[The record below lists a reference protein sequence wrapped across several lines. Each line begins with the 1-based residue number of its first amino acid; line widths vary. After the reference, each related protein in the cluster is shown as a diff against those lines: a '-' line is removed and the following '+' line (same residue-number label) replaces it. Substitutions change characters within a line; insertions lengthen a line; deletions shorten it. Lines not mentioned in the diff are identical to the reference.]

1 MSKRLILTVGV
12 LDTLDIFTYAMIPE
26 FEKLGYEL
34 LVFDTKKMAESLGA
48 LSQFAARPV
57 TAMLCFNNLGF
68 NMELVPGKNVW
79 EELSIPPINILMDH
93 PYMHKNALDHAPKNA
108 IVLVIDRNHMKYL
121 NRFYP
126 GLSAVGF
133 LPHGG
138 SDEGITPPP
147 MKGRSIPLLYAGG
160 VSLPG
165 KASPFP
171 DLSHLDFD
179 AKTVADNALSLLIE
193 EPDHTVEGA
202 LEQCLLDKGIRLSD
216 AELCSVIADLHYIDG
231 MAVSHYREKLIQT
244 LAEAGLPVLL
254 YGNNWQYL
262 PWITHCPSL
271 DFQGRVSSYKI
282 VELMRDTKIVLN
294 TMTWFKDGTH
304 DRIFNGMLG
313 GAVAMSDSSLYMK
326 ENFESGKEL
335 VLFELKDIP
344 ELPDRVSSLLSDEN
358 RLSRI
363 AEAGYQRAV
372 SRESWQARAR
382 ELDKDLISQLS

>member
-1 MSKRLILTVGV
+1 MKKRLILTVGV

-34 LVFDTKKMAESLGA
+34 LIFDTRKMQESLGA
-48 LSQFAARPV
+48 LAQFAARPV

-68 NMELVPGKNVW
+68 NMELVPGKNIW

-93 PYMHKNALDHAPKNA
+93 PYMHKKALDQAPKNA

-126 GLSAVGF
+126 ELSAVGF

-147 MKGRSIPLLYAGG
+147 MRGRTIPLLYAGG

-165 KASPFP
+165 RAAPLP
-171 DLSHLDFD
+171 DLSGYDFD
-179 AKTVADNALSLLIE
+179 AKTVSENALSLLIE
-193 EPDHTVEGA
+193 EPHHTVEEA
-202 LEQCLLDKGIRLSD
+202 LEKVLLDRGIRLTED
-216 AELCSVIADLHYIDG
+216 ALCSVIADLHFIDG
-231 MAVSHYREKLIQT
+231 MAVSHFREKLIRT
-244 LAEAGLPVLL
+244 LSEAGLPIFL
-254 YGNNWQYL
+254 YGNNWQHL
-262 PWITHCPSL
+262 PWISSSPSL
-271 DFQGRVSSYKI
+271 HFGGRVSSYKI
-282 VELMRDTKIVLN
+282 VEMMRDTKIVLN

-326 ENFESGKEL
+326 ESFEDGKEL
-335 VLFELKDIP
+335 ILFELEDIP
-344 ELPDRVSSLLSDEN
+344 TLPDKVRSLLSNEKQ
-358 RLSRI
+358 LEEI
-363 AEAGYQRAV
+363 ARTGYERAV

-382 ELDKDLISQLS
+382 ELDRDLISQLS